1 MDQRLHLILQAKQGD
16 KEARDVLIQENLGLV
31 RHIVKRFAGRGC
43 DMEDLF
49 QIGTIGLIKAIDKFD
64 MDYGVQFSTYAV
76 PLIMGEIKRF
86 LRDDGLVKVSRSLKE
101 NGYRIRQAE
110 EKISHREGRSATLE
124 ELAEATS
131 LTREE
136 IVLALEANSEVES
149 IYKPVYQSD
158 GSQIYLVDQIA
169 DKENEKEKLLNHM
182 MLTKLL
188 EELDEKER
196 EIITLRY
203 FQDKTQTE
211 VAKKLGVSQV
221 QISRLEKKILIHM
234 RQALTV

>member
-31 RHIVKRFAGRGC
+31 RHIVKRFAGRGY

-64 MDYGVQFSTYAV
+64 TDYGVQFSTYAV

-110 EKISHREGRSATLE
+110 ERISHKEGRCATLE

-158 GSQIYLVDQIA
+158 GSEIYLVDQIA

-203 FQDKTQTE
+203 FQDKSQTE
-211 VAKKLGVSQV
+211 VAKKMGVSQV
-221 QISRLEKKILIHM
+221 QISRLEKKILIQM
-234 RQALTV
+234 RQALTI

>member
-110 EKISHREGRSATLE
+110 EKISHREGRGATLE

>member
-110 EKISHREGRSATLE
+110 EKISHREGRGATLE

-234 RQALTV
+234 RQVLTV

>member
-1 MDQRLHLILQAKQGD
+1 MDQKLHLISQAKQGD
-16 KEARDVLIQENLGLV
+16 KEARDVLVQENLGLV
-31 RHIVKRFAGRGC
+31 RHIVKRFANRGY

-86 LRDDGLVKVSRSLKE
+86 LRDDGLVKVSRTLKE

-110 EKISHREGRSATLE
+110 EKISYEEGRNATIE
-124 ELAEATS
+124 ELAEATGLS
-131 LTREE
+131 RED
-136 IVLALEANSEVES
+136 IVLAMEANSEVES

-158 GSQIYLVDQIA
+158 GSEIYLVDQIA
-169 DKENEKEKLLNHM
+169 DKGNDKEKLINHM

-188 EELDEKER
+188 EDLDEKER

-221 QISRLEKKILIHM
+221 QVSRLEKKILIHM
-234 RQALTV
+234 RQSLTI